1 MKKYLFPALALGLVM
16 TSCQSDEPFAPGEGG
31 EKQVTFTLNVP
42 GELGTR
48 ADFGKNKSDKG
59 GLSNDSGVLYYTLV
73 LDAEGDHRTFT
84 ETGAS
89 SVTFSPTVVLG
100 REYTVTAY
108 AQFGNAWGGE
118 TPIEITKH
126 YNDETKDAY
135 FKQENITFQLNET
148 NKQITLKR
156 PFGKLRLLATDY
168 IAEGNQL
175 NTAVESVKI
184 EYSDRE
190 AAAFNPITQY
200 FTSVDKN
207 NDGQADEYV
216 NLDQPQSFGYY
227 DVESD
232 AMPIFADYIPANL
245 EDNMVDFTVEV
256 KYAGSNETYSRTFND
271 IPVRRNALTT
281 LKGNFFTAGAEIKVE
296 VKDNFEGFIPGNEEE
311 QLIITAAMGGAYTL
325 QSDVTLSKPLNIGA
339 DMVLD
344 LNGKTITGEMHKSVG
359 AVIKVAEGASL
370 KVIGGTISSTAN
382 NGGSAIQNNGTLTVE
397 DVTLNGAPNADGSWP
412 AYTVNN
418 KGVMTAKNVK
428 ITSYHGSLASYG
440 DGALV
445 TLNDSEIDMA
455 GIPGFTSH
463 GIYTYN
469 NGKVVVNGGI
479 YANKATDQNSTGSS
493 VINGAVTVNS
503 GTFSGR
509 IESYYGTPVLKGGT
523 FSVNPNA
530 TFVAN
535 GYKVIENEVDGV
547 KYYSVVEEGTI
558 VENPIVTA
566 SQLQALGNTTVSGT
580 YNLLADI
587 DMSGYE
593 MQPIILSG
601 SNAELVFNGNG
612 HTIKNLNLVNITKN
626 VDVAGLFTTNHVA
639 KKLTVSDLKI
649 VNATSNGNNY
659 SSVVFAYNS
668 DGCEVELNNVDV
680 EGATI
685 NGKTVSALV
694 GYTTNNVKL
703 TNCDVKNIT
712 LQGERD
718 DKIGAFVGTAN
729 GANCIVAVSNCTNNT
744 QYKEAGRVI
753 NGATMAIDGKQ
764 YVADSD
770 GLKNALNAGVTN
782 IVLAKGEFEMPTSFN
797 ANNVTIS
804 GIDKENSILKL
815 SSQLRADNKSLTLKD
830 LTTKVPTGLNYTE
843 HSFAWIHYLKNF
855 SMINCNSDG
864 RIRLNSHSATIEDCR
879 FDVTTSSGFDGYAIY
894 YYGPTNSNVQVSNSV
909 FNTVGK
915 AIVLYNE
922 GQPVLNLDVT
932 NCQFKS
938 SASTDKAAIQMHA
951 EYGISGTVDIV
962 NSSASGFAN
971 INGGLW
977 NELNNNTKQ
986 PTDNFEITVDGVKVH

>member
-1 MKKYLFPALALGLVM
+1 MTKKIFVGMSAMAMLFA
-16 TSCQSDEPFAPGEGG
+16 TSCQDDMNLPGNVG
-31 EKQVTFTLNVP
+31 ETTTVAFNVSTP
-42 GELGTR
+42 EIGTR
-48 ADFGKNKSDKG
+48 AYSDGQTATVLQYAVYEGNVELDKLTKSVAKR
-59 GLSNDSGVLYYTLV
+59 N
-73 LDAEGDHRTFT
+73 AETINT
-84 ETGAS
+84 SKEVQLQLTTGN
-89 SVTFSPTVVLG
+89 
-100 REYTVTAY
+100 EYTVIFWA
-108 AQFGNAWGGE
+108 AAPNAPY
-118 TPIEITKH
+118 TVNFADKTMTVD
-126 YNDETKDAY
+126 YTDAVSNDENRDAFY
-135 FKQENITFQLNET
+135 AAHTFTVSGAQTENVQLR
-148 NKQITLKR
+148 R
-156 PFGKLRLLATDY
+156 PFA
-168 IAEGNQL
+168 Q
-175 NTAVESVKI
+175 
-184 EYSDRE
+184 
-190 AAAFNPITQY
+190 
-200 FTSVDKN
+200 
-207 NDGQADEYV
+207 
-216 NLDQPQSFGYY
+216 
-227 DVESD
+227 
-232 AMPIFADYIPANL
+232 
-245 EDNMVDFTVEV
+245 
-256 KYAGSNETYSRTFND
+256 
-271 IPVRRNALTT
+271 
-281 LKGNFFTAGAEIKVE
+281 
-296 VKDNFEGFIPGNEEE
+296 
-311 QLIITAAMGGAYTL
+311 
-325 QSDVTLSKPLNIGA
+325 LNIGTEDYEEAKNAGYEPTKSMVTVKSLGNTLNLWDGTVSGNPEEVIVNFDYAALPQGETFPVTGYEYLAMNYLLVGA
-339 DMVLD
+339 DQEVVDIEFGYTETDATAAKTRTVGSVPVQRNYRTNIYGKLLTSTVDVNVEIEPDFDEPAHGLAALQNAALNGGEVTLNEDITLTTPLEVYGKMTIN
-344 LNGKTITGEMHKSVG
+344 LNGKTITGTMHKSVG
-359 AVIKVAEGASL
+359 HVIKNNGTLTIS
-370 KVIGGTISSTAN
+370 GGTISSTAN

-397 DVTLNGAPNADGSWP
+397 DATLNGAPNADGSWP

-418 KGVMTAKNVK
+418 TGVMTAKNVK
-428 ITSYHGSLASYG
+428 ITSYHGSVASYG
-440 DGALV
+440 EGALV

-469 NGKVVVNGGI
+469 NGKVVVNGGT

-509 IESYYGTPVLKGGT
+509 IENYYGTPVLKGGT
-523 FSVNPNA
+523 FSVKPNVKFIA
-530 TFVAN
+530 E
-535 GYKVIENEVDGV
+535 GYKVIENKVDGV
-547 KYYSVVEEGTI
+547 EYYSVVEEGTV

-626 VDVAGLFTTNHVA
+626 VDAAGLFTTNHAA

-694 GYTTNNVKL
+694 SYTTNNVKL

-744 QYKEAGRVI
+744 QYKVAGRVI
-753 NGATMAIDGKQ
+753 SGATMTIDGMQ
-764 YVADSD
+764 YVANNDALQAA
-770 GLKNALNAGVTN
+770 LKNGASKIL
-782 IVLAKGEFEMPTSFN
+782 LADGNYTFN
-797 ANNVTIS
+797 QPEITADNVKIS
-804 GIDKENSILKL
+804 GINKDNCKVSINK
-815 SSQLRADNKSLTLKD
+815 SNYYDGKSLTFEN
-830 LTTKVPTGLNYTE
+830 LTLDVPAGLTYDE
-843 HSFAWIHYLKNF
+843 HNFAFFHHVENLV
-855 SMINCNSDG
+855 INSCKSNG
-864 RIRLNSHSATIEDCR
+864 RLRLNVEKAEINNCE
-879 FDVTTSSGFDGYAIY
+879 FDVTTSSGFDGYAIF
-894 YYGPTNSNVQVSNSV
+894 YYGPTASNVKVSNSV

-922 GQPVLNLDVT
+922 GKPVLNLDVT

-938 SASTDKAAIQMHA
+938 SASTDKAAIQMHT

-962 NSSASGFAN
+962 NSTATGFAN

-977 NELNNNTKQ
+977 NEVNNNTKVS
-986 PTDNFEITVDGVKVH
+986 TDNFEITVDGVKVH

>member
-1 MKKYLFPALALGLVM
+1 MKKYLFSALALGMML

-42 GELGTR
+42 GDLGTR
-48 ADFGKNKSDKG
+48 ADFGKNQSDKG
-59 GLSNDSGVLYYTLV
+59 GVTNMGTSDIKYTLV
-73 LDAEGDHRTFT
+73 LDANGDRQILTNDNATVNGTTATFK
-84 ETGAS
+84 
-89 SVTFSPTVVLG
+89 PTVVLG
-100 REYTVTAY
+100 RNYKITAY
-108 AQFGNAWGGE
+108 ASLDGAWNGNDA
-118 TPIEITKH
+118 IDIT
-126 YNDETKDAY
+126 NNFNNEAKDDY
-135 FKQENITFQLNET
+135 FYTTEHNFAEGDLSTLNLT
-148 NKQITLKR
+148 R
-156 PFGKLRLLATDY
+156 PFGKLRLVAEDYDPDKTKVEKVTVTYNNSQQGTFDPTTEAFTLATENVAGTTKD
-168 IAEGNQL
+168 
-175 NTAVESVKI
+175 
-184 EYSDRE
+184 
-190 AAAFNPITQY
+190 
-200 FTSVDKN
+200 
-207 NDGQADEYV
+207 
-216 NLDQPQSFGYY
+216 FGYY
-227 DVESD
+227 EAAD
-232 AMPIFADYIPANL
+232 ATGAHTVFAEYLPAPKEN
-245 EDNMVDFTVEV
+245 EYGVKFTVEV

-281 LKGNFFTAGAEIKVE
+281 LSGNFFTAGAEIKVE

-311 QLIITAAMGGAYTL
+311 QLIIAAAMGGAYTL

-397 DVTLNGAPNADGSWP
+397 DATLNGAPNADGSWP

-418 KGVMTAKNVK
+418 TGVMTAKNVK
-428 ITSYHGSLASYG
+428 ITSYHGSVASYG
-440 DGALV
+440 EGALV

-479 YANKATDQNSTGSS
+479 YANKATDQNSSGAS

-509 IESYYGTPVLKGGT
+509 IENYYGTPVLKGGT
-523 FSVNPNA
+523 FSVKPNDK
-530 TFVAN
+530 FVAT

-626 VDVAGLFTTNHVA
+626 VDVAGLFTTNHAA

-729 GANCIVAVSNCTNNT
+729 GANCTVAVSNCTNNT
-744 QYKEAGRVI
+744 QYKVAGRVI

-830 LTTKVPTGLNYTE
+830 LTTKVPTGLNYSEST
-843 HSFAWIHYLKNF
+843 FAWIHYLKNF

-894 YYGPTNSNVQVSNSV
+894 YYGPTNSNVKVSNSV

-938 SASTDKAAIQMHA
+938 SASTDKAAIQMHT
-951 EYGISGTVDIV
+951 EWGISGTVDIV
-962 NSSASGFAN
+962 NSSATGFAN